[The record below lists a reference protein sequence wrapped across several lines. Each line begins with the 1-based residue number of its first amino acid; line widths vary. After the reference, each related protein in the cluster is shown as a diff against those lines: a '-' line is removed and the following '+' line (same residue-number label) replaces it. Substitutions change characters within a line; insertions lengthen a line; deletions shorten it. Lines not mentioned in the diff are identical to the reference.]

1 MIPIH
6 DPAADGDESAA
17 RPPTRFDSPPPLQPV
32 RFIDHPRDEFRS
44 RLILFRCLRYPSSLE
59 DMEKFKNEFPHVRFY
74 SIFRAAFEAPR
85 SSILDRT
92 NFIIRKLTNEREI
105 T

>member
-32 RFIDHPRDEFRS
+32 RFIERDYINDACKRRE
-44 RLILFRCLRYPSSLE
+44 LE
-59 DMEKFKNEFPHVRFY
+59 EIEIRDARAKIRRGGGDENYAKTDGRFPPNGIVRTCFV
-74 SIFRAAFEAPR
+74 F
-85 SSILDRT
+85 
-92 NFIIRKLTNEREI
+92 
-105 T
+105 